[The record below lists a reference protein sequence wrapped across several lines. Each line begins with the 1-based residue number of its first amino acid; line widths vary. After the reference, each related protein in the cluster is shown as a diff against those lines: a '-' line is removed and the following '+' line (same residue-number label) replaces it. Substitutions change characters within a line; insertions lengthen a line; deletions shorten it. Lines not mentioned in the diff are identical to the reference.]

1 MDHGRIMDILSGR
14 RRGVKAAAL
23 RALLSAAAGPYA
35 CLMRLRRRAY
45 GSGVLPS
52 HALKRPGD
60 VRVPVISVGNLT
72 TGGTGKTPMV
82 ALVARHLQT
91 QGRRPAVVMRGYR
104 SKDGKSDEAQLL
116 TALCNRP
123 VANADPGP
131 AAGERW
137 TVPVFTSPDR
147 VAGAKKAVA
156 AGAEVIVLD
165 DAFQHLRIR
174 RDLDLVLIDATN
186 PLGFGRCLP
195 RGLLREPPLALQA
208 ASALV
213 ITRADA
219 AEPDE
224 LARLEDELR
233 RHAGDKP
240 IYHAVHRPADAI
252 DENGQAVGVEQL
264 AGRKFL
270 AFCGIGNPKA
280 FFTTLEHMQARLVG
294 RLAMG
299 DHAHYD
305 AARVEQLAAHAR
317 MVQAGRLITT
327 QKDYVK
333 LAGLP
338 LPLPCWQL
346 AVDMEVIRGRQ
357 EFLSMI
363 DAVVGG

>member
-1 MDHGRIMDILSGR
+1 MDHERIMDILSGR

-23 RALLSAAAGPYA
+23 RTLLAAAEGPYT

-45 GSGVLPS
+45 GCGVLPS
-52 HALKRPGD
+52 HALKRSGG
-60 VRVPVISVGNLT
+60 VRVPVISVGNIT

-82 ALVARHLQT
+82 ALVARHLQS

-104 SKDGKSDEAQLL
+104 SRDGKSDEAQLL
-116 TALCNRP
+116 TALCNRLM
-123 VANADPGP
+123 ANVDAG

-137 TVPVFTSPDR
+137 TVPVITSPDR

-165 DAFQHLRIR
+165 DAFQHLRMR
-174 RDLDLVLIDATN
+174 RDLDLVLVDATN

-219 AEPDE
+219 VGPDE
-224 LARLEDELR
+224 LAVLEDDLR

-252 DENGQAVGVEQL
+252 DENGQAVGLEQL

-270 AFCGIGNPKA
+270 AFCGIGNPEA
-280 FFTTLEHMQARLVG
+280 FFTTLEHMQARLLG
-294 RLAMG
+294 RMAMG

-305 AARVEQLAAHAR
+305 AARIEQLAAHAR

-333 LAGLP
+333 LADLP

-346 AVDMEVIRGRQ
+346 AVDMEITRGR
-357 EFLSMI
+357 EDFLAMI
-363 DAVVGG
+363 DGVVG